1 MELHIHDNPTLTVA
15 LALAAGMLGQAVAAH
30 LRLPG
35 IVILIALGAVLGP
48 DVANLVQP
56 ESLGSGLM
64 GLVGF
69 AVAVILFEGGMSL
82 DLRRLKR
89 EQRAIRQL
97 ITLGALVSMGVGAL
111 LVAIAM
117 GWGWERSLLFGTLL
131 IVTGPTVVTP
141 LVRRL
146 RVKKTV
152 ATVLEAEGVLI
163 DAVGAITAAVALE
176 LVLHPTG
183 TSWALAAPTIAGRLG
198 FGIVFGLV
206 GGGVLGLLLRF
217 RGLIPEGLEN
227 TFTLGW
233 AVLVFQ
239 LSNAIV
245 HESGI
250 AAVTV
255 AGLVVGNVRIHVQKE
270 LAEFKEQLTVMLIGM
285 LFVLLVADVRFDD
298 VIALGW
304 PGLIVAIGAIVLVRP
319 LSVVAGTWRTTL
331 TTKERV
337 FIGWIG
343 PRGIVAAA
351 VASLF
356 GYQLEQAGIAGGV
369 ELRALTF
376 LVIAVTVV
384 WSALSGGI
392 AAHFLGLRRKAGAGW
407 VVLGANAVGRALGSL
422 LVEVGS
428 EVLLIDHHDGLVK
441 AAEDEGLRALSLNAL
456 EATTGEKAQLD
467 TRIGALSVTSNEEVN
482 FLFAE
487 KSRLRVKTI
496 RYPVALR
503 SWLQGVTP
511 EMVRQVGGELLF
523 GAEVDIAL
531 WAERLDAGTAA
542 VWWWTFNGGRNRP
555 SILTGGQPD
564 PTYLPLVHKRRSN
577 AEPVTDQVRFRKKS
591 EVAFLVDL
599 DAKAAA
605 EQTLRAAGWEPS
617 GKPRKRTRVE
627 KPTEPAAPEPAD
639 AAPSNAPA
647 DEPSAAAPED
657 AA

>member
-1 MELHIHDNPTLTVA
+1 
-15 LALAAGMLGQAVAAH
+15 
-30 LRLPG
+30 
-35 IVILIALGAVLGP
+35 
-48 DVANLVQP
+48 
-56 ESLGSGLM
+56 
-64 GLVGF
+64 
-69 AVAVILFEGGMSL
+69 
-82 DLRRLKR
+82 
-89 EQRAIRQL
+89 
-97 ITLGALVSMGVGAL
+97 
-111 LVAIAM
+111 
-117 GWGWERSLLFGTLL
+117 
-131 IVTGPTVVTP
+131 
-141 LVRRL
+141 
-146 RVKKTV
+146 
-152 ATVLEAEGVLI
+152 
-163 DAVGAITAAVALE
+163 
-176 LVLHPTG
+176 
-183 TSWALAAPTIAGRLG
+183 
-198 FGIVFGLV
+198 
-206 GGGVLGLLLRF
+206 
-217 RGLIPEGLEN
+217 
-227 TFTLGW
+227 
-233 AVLVFQ
+233 
-239 LSNAIV
+239 
-245 HESGI
+245 
-250 AAVTV
+250 
-255 AGLVVGNVRIHVQKE
+255 
-270 LAEFKEQLTVMLIGM
+270 
-285 LFVLLVADVRFDD
+285 
-298 VIALGW
+298 
-304 PGLIVAIGAIVLVRP
+304 
-319 LSVVAGTWRTTL
+319 
-331 TTKERV
+331 
-337 FIGWIG
+337 
-343 PRGIVAAA
+343 
-351 VASLF
+351 
-356 GYQLEQAGIAGGV
+356 
-369 ELRALTF
+369 
-376 LVIAVTVV
+376 
-384 WSALSGGI
+384 LSGGI

-511 EMVRQVGGELLF
+511 EMVRLF